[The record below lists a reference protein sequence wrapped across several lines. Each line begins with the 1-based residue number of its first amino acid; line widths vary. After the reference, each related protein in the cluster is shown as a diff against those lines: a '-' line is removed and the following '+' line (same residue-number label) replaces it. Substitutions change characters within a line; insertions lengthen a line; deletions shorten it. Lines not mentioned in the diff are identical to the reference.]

1 MDWAAWGPTIVSLI
15 TCIFF
20 AGVLWA
26 NQRSQADHLAEH
38 DQKLEDH
45 SKDLTQQAIKIGML
59 EAWKEG
65 YAAAVARYQP
75 APHTTGD

>member
-26 NQRSQADHLAEH
+26 NQRSQADHLGEH
-38 DQKLEDH
+38 DKQLEDH
-45 SKDLTQQAIKIGML
+45 TKSLTEHAVDIAGLKRFN
-59 EAWKEG
+59 EG
-65 YAAAVARYQP
+65 FAAARAIYERR
-75 APHTTGD
+75 D